1 MLPAANY
8 YFSPNDIVIV
18 VIALRVVFV
27 GLWSGRR
34 CMREV
39 DVLTLYTVDEYTVI
53 FSSFRHV

>member
-34 CMREV
+34 WMREV